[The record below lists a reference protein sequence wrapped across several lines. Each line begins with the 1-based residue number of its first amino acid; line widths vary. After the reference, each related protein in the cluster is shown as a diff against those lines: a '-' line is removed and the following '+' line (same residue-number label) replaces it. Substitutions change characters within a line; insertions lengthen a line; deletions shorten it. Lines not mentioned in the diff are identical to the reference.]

1 MKVDRLVS
9 IIMILLDKNRIG
21 AQELADMFEV
31 SHRTIYRDLDTINR
45 AGIPVR
51 STSGVGGGFEIMPGY
66 KIDRKVFST
75 TDLSA
80 ILMGLSSLSHLMR
93 GDELVHALAKVKSFI
108 PADQAKDITL
118 KANQIFIDLSPWM
131 GNRNIQ
137 AYVEIIKTA
146 LQERKLLSFAYA
158 DRHGKQTIRTA
169 EPYQLVLKGSHWYWQ
184 GYCHTRNDFRLF
196 KLSRMSN
203 LRIRDESFT
212 PRDYPKP
219 QLDFTD
225 ISETMQTPI
234 KIRIHA
240 SIMDRVLDFCTYQQF
255 SPDGDEHYI
264 VTFPFIENEYYYN
277 ILFSFGTQCECL
289 APLHIR
295 TELIRRI
302 QDLATLYGS
311 RN

>member
-1 MKVDRLVS
+1 
-9 IIMILLDKNRIG
+9 
-21 AQELADMFEV
+21 
-31 SHRTIYRDLDTINR
+31 
-45 AGIPVR
+45 
-51 STSGVGGGFEIMPGY
+51 
-66 KIDRKVFST
+66 
-75 TDLSA
+75 
-80 ILMGLSSLSHLMR
+80 
-93 GDELVHALAKVKSFI
+93 
-108 PADQAKDITL
+108 
-118 KANQIFIDLSPWM
+118 M

-137 AYVEIIKTA
+137 SYLEIIKTA
-146 LQERKLLSFAYA
+146 LQEGKLLSFAYA

-219 QLDFTD
+219 QLDFTE

-240 SIMDRVLDFCTYQQF
+240 SLMDRVLDFCTYEHF
-255 SPDGDEHYI
+255 TPDGDEHYI
-264 VTFPFIENEYYYN
+264 VTFPFIENEYHYN
-277 ILFSFGTQCECL
+277 ILLGFGPQCECL

-295 TELIRRI
+295 AELIRRI